1 MEGEEPPRGLRTL
14 TGTEIETGRRGVT
27 EGTEAEF
34 FPLTSAKMEGT
45 RDLELLIATWYITS
59 A

>member
-1 MEGEEPPRGLRTL
+1 MEGAEPPRGLRTL

-34 FPLTSAKMEGT
+34 FPLTTAKVEGLE
-45 RDLELLIATWYITS
+45 DLELFIATWYITS